1 MYRSNTTGMGWA
13 RPAPPKSKSSPIR
26 FIKYNCT
33 IKNRLYHREDATNK
47 GIGYFST
54 SIVANNKLNLVPIRK
69 TIVKKG
75 PSKLDAGKQGV
86 VFLASTESNVPTG
99 SEFVIKV
106 CPRDKALATGKQIA
120 DVEFKIQTLLYKI
133 APDNIPMP
141 IAPLI
146 NCADFIPSSELR
158 SKSVQVNTNKDYVN
172 QTVMFSEYIPY
183 GPLSYYLKKIGKK
196 LNDTVVRSFIHQ
208 VIYTIYKI
216 RRKYPGFRHN
226 DLHLDNILVKPGRPV
241 PLAVLNDF
249 GFSTLGANITR
260 NPTVNRG
267 NFAKEWGIGPKTSPD
282 YDIHL
287 FLNEMRKACDKLKSE
302 SSDGLSKSIS
312 FLNSIIPQGY
322 RNDGNRYLSHMRLRY
337 NIKYPGFPSIRQIL
351 KSRYFEEGSSKSLTP
366 SPKNRMPYTN
376 ANLKHMGLSPNFRK
390 WAMTRKRNNTP
401 AAAVKP
407 RKAKVNIINLTG
419 NSASPPKKKAKVII
433 INLTGN
439 SASPPKKAKSKTV
452 SVSPPK
458 KAKSKSASASSS
470 VYTVRINKNKTPP
483 FPKMNLATRRR
494 LNRISGR
501 YEVEYQKKNPTKN
514 YSEVRNY
521 GMNRARKL
529 VMKRLKAGRSPFSPS
544 PKRSPPKAVHSAKSK
559 QTREMS
565 KLKKNLMK
573 RRAGKK

>member
-13 RPAPPKSKSSPIR
+13 RPAPPKSKSPVR

-33 IKNRLYHREDATNK
+33 IKNRLYHREDTTNK

-54 SIVANNKLNLVPIRK
+54 SIVANKKLNLVPIRK

-86 VFLASTESNVPTG
+86 VFLASTESNVPMG

-120 DVEFKIQTLLYKI
+120 DVEFKIQTELYKI
-133 APDNIPMP
+133 VPNNIPMP

-158 SKSVQVNTNKDYVN
+158 SKSVQVNTNKDYTN

-196 LNDTVVRSFIHQ
+196 LNDIVVRSFIHQ

-226 DLHLDNILVKPGRPV
+226 DLHLDNVLVKPGSPV

-249 GFSTLGANITR
+249 GFSTLGVGLTR

-337 NIKYPGFPSIRQIL
+337 NINYPGFPSIRQIL

-390 WAMTRKRNNTP
+390 WALSRKRNNTP

-407 RKAKVNIINLTG
+407 RKAKVNVINLTGNSASKSKNIINLTG
-419 NSASPPKKKAKVII
+419 NSASPQ
-433 INLTGN
+433 
-439 SASPPKKAKSKTV
+439 KKAKSKTV
-452 SVSPPK
+452 SVSPQK
-458 KAKSKSASASSS
+458 KAKSKTVSASSS

-483 FPKMNLATRRR
+483 FPKMNTATRRR

-501 YEVEYQKKNPTKN
+501 YEVKYVKKYPNKASN
-514 YSEVRNY
+514 YTAVRNY
-521 GMNRARKL
+521 AMNRARKL

-544 PKRSPPKAVHSAKSK
+544 PKRSPKANMAYKPKQS
-559 QTREMS
+559 REIS
-565 KLKKNLMK
+565 KLKKNFIK
-573 RRAGKK
+573 RRASKK